1 MEVKKVLVDSSILI
15 DYFRK
20 TNKDRT
26 EWMKLTDQKFKFAT
40 SVIAK
45 YEIYSGA
52 TDQQLEL
59 WDSIFSNIEVIPIL
73 EKSVDMAIC
82 INATL
87 KRERKQIAI
96 PDLLIAATAV
106 LDKMPLATLNKR
118 HFERIASLE
127 LI

>member
-1 MEVKKVLVDSSILI
+1 
-15 DYFRK
+15 
-20 TNKDRT
+20 
-26 EWMKLTDQKFKFAT
+26 MKLTEQKFKFAT

-45 YEIYSGA
+45 YEVYSGA
-52 TDQQLEL
+52 TDKQLEL
-59 WDSIFSNIEVIPIL
+59 WDSIFANIEVIPVL
-73 EKSVDMAIC
+73 EVSVDVAIC

-106 LDKMPLATLNKR
+106 LNKMPLATLNKR

>member
-1 MEVKKVLVDSSILI
+1 MEVRKVLIDSSILI

-26 EWMKLTDQKFKFAT
+26 EWMKLTKQQFEFAT

-59 WDSIFSNIEVIPIL
+59 WDSIFENIEVIPVG
-73 EKSVDMAIC
+73 EVSVDVAVW
-82 INATL
+82 INAAL

-106 LDKMPLATLNKR
+106 LNEMPLATLNKR
-118 HFERIASLE
+118 HFERIAMLE

>member
-1 MEVKKVLVDSSILI
+1 MEVRKVLVDSSILI

-26 EWMKLTDQKFKFAT
+26 EWMKLTEQKFKFAT

-45 YEIYSGA
+45 YEVYSGA
-52 TDQQLEL
+52 TEKQLEL
-59 WDSIFSNIEVIPIL
+59 WNSIFANIEVIPVSEI
-73 EKSVDMAIC
+73 SVDVAIG

-87 KRERKQIAI
+87 KRESRQIAI

-106 LDKMPLATLNKR
+106 LNKMPLATLNKR
-118 HFERIASLE
+118 HFERITTLE
-127 LI
+127 LV